1 MITKTSLLATRA
13 LLCLAGDKQG
23 IATAPRRIA
32 LRLGESQTYMAKV
45 LRSLV
50 KAGIL
55 RAEHGSKGGVLLN
68 RRPDEITLLAI
79 VEACQG
85 AIAASYC
92 DHIDD
97 LETTCA
103 FHRAAVELHEAIV
116 AVLTRWNL
124 DRLAKLPDT
133 SRCGPGRRQCL
144 MVAFPVPA
152 AGPKLP
158 RRVRRKKPKPM
169 S

>member
-13 LLCLAGDKQG
+13 LLSLACDKQDF
-23 IATAPRRIA
+23 ATSPRSIA

-85 AIAASYC
+85 TIVASYC
-92 DHIDD
+92 EDIDD

-103 FHRAAVELHEAIV
+103 FHRAAVELREANV
-116 AVLTRWNL
+116 GGS
-124 DRLAKLPDT
+124 LPLE
-133 SRCGPGRRQCL
+133 S
-144 MVAFPVPA
+144 
-152 AGPKLP
+152 
-158 RRVRRKKPKPM
+158 
-169 S
+169 